1 MLQKDDVPVASQ
13 RIAQPTS
20 RLLHCHSISS
30 VQKYHDNILQK
41 CFSAMQTRSF
51 SLRTLEMED
60 LTSKDQQ
67 YFKEFFK
74 SKGIEYQETHACLV
88 LSIPRHL
95 FTGGTA
101 DLTWDEVDESIV
113 KVYLNRITGVFVSPE
128 MAVGGHWNALE
139 EFLKVWTD
147 NRVLKKKA
155 EKEQMPV
162 LESILPKDARSIV
175 GISDW
180 LSAQPVDSIDNQE
193 FKSVLKCLQL
203 STREFNKAS
212 FVSLEAKVKRS
223 WDDKEKLVS
232 AEVLFP
238 VKYINGD
245 LIAVRKLYFCSQS
258 KTVKEETLG
267 CPSNNPS
274 NVTSF
279 PHGLDTAYKLKTKKI
294 VIVSSILDSIILT
307 SKASDK
313 SLMVPVALGEGALS
327 LPPSQIPFLD
337 EDTFEKVT
345 FWFPNS
351 PEALESIR
359 TFSKKLGDYRCQM
372 ITRDFP
378 QPWIWAKNEK
388 ENIFKFIE
396 SKARDCGHKYIT
408 TFENLRHDV
417 LLELTHHEEIK
428 GTKWKRFDKLNELL
442 SGFRRGE
449 LTIFSGRTGAGKTTF
464 LSEYSI
470 DLCAQN
476 VTTLWGS
483 FEVKNTRLAKMQ
495 LKQFSGIHFEENL
508 DMFDKWANRFQ
519 KLPLYYLTFHGAHEV
534 RLY

>member
-1 MLQKDDVPVASQ
+1 
-13 RIAQPTS
+13 
-20 RLLHCHSISS
+20 
-30 VQKYHDNILQK
+30 
-41 CFSAMQTRSF
+41 
-51 SLRTLEMED
+51 MEH

-113 KVYLNRITGVFVSPE
+113 KVYLNKITGVFVSPE
-128 MAVGGHWNALE
+128 MAVGGHWEALE
-139 EFLKVWTD
+139 EFLQVWTD
-147 NRVLKKKA
+147 NRVLKKNA
-155 EKEQMPV
+155 EKEPMPV
-162 LESILPKDARSIV
+162 LESILPKLRSIV
-175 GISDW
+175 GMDDW
-180 LSAQPVDSIDNQE
+180 LSAQPIDAIDNQE

-203 STREFNKAS
+203 PAREFSKTS
-212 FVSLEAKVKRS
+212 FVTFEARVKRT

-245 LIAVRKLYFCSQS
+245 LIAIRKLYWCPQS
-258 KTVKEETLG
+258 KSIKEETLG

-274 NVTSF
+274 NITSF
-279 PHGLDTAYKLKTKKI
+279 PHGLDKAYKLKAKKI
-294 VIVSSILDSIILT
+294 VIVSSILDSIIVA
-307 SKASDK
+307 SKATDK
-313 SLMVPVALGEGALS
+313 TSMVPVALGEGALS

-337 EDTFEKVT
+337 EDTFEKLT

-449 LTIFSGRTGAGKTTF
+449 LTIFSGRTGCGKTTF

-476 VTTLWGS
+476 ITTLWGS

-495 LKQFSGIHFEENL
+495 MKQFSGIHFEENL

-534 RLY
+534 RPKTKNLSN

>member
-1 MLQKDDVPVASQ
+1 MHRYGDKMLQNW
-13 RIAQPTS
+13 
-20 RLLHCHSISS
+20 SS
-30 VQKYHDNILQK
+30 ALQ
-41 CFSAMQTRSF
+41 SRSF
-51 SLRTLEMED
+51 SLKTLEMEN
-60 LTSKDQQ
+60 LSSKDQQ

-101 DLTWDEVDESIV
+101 NLTWDEVDESIV
-113 KVYLNRITGVFVSPE
+113 KVYLNKITGTFVSPE
-128 MAVGGHWNALE
+128 MAVGGQWNKLE

-147 NRVLKKKA
+147 NRVLERNT

-162 LESILPKDARSIV
+162 LQSILPKNPQSIV
-175 GISDW
+175 GIDDW
-180 LSAQPVDSIDNQE
+180 LSAQPIDSIDLQE
-193 FKSVLKCLQL
+193 FKSVLKRLQL
-203 STREFNKAS
+203 PTKEFNKAM
-212 FVSLEAKVKRS
+212 FVSLEARVKRT
-223 WDDKEKLVS
+223 WDDKEKLVF
-232 AEVLFP
+232 AEILFP

-245 LIAVRKLYFCSQS
+245 LIAIRKLFFCPQS
-258 KTVKEETLG
+258 KSVKEETVG
-267 CPSNNPS
+267 CPPSSNS
-274 NVTSF
+274 STITTF
-279 PHGLDTAYKLKTKKI
+279 PHGLDKAYKMKPKKI
-294 VIVSSILDSIILT
+294 VIVSSILDSIVLA
-307 SKASDK
+307 SKSTEK
-313 SLMVPVALGEGALS
+313 NPIVPVALGEGTLS

-337 EDTFEKVT
+337 EDTFEKLT

-378 QPWIWAKNEK
+378 QPWIWAKTEK

-408 TFENLRHDV
+408 TFESLRQDV

-428 GTKWKRFDKLNELL
+428 GTPWKRFDKLTELL

-449 LTIFSGRTGAGKTTF
+449 LTIFSGRTGCGKTTF

-476 VTTLWGS
+476 ITTLWGS

-495 LKQFSGIHFEENL
+495 LKQFAGIHFEENL
-508 DMFDKWANRFQ
+508 DEFDKWANKFQ

-534 RLY
+534 KTHKI